1 MSSWNLEVRV
11 SSRAESSLQ
20 DFFFK
25 YLTLQPVADM
35 GCSQKRCTRG
45 GDRVRGCITHLL
57 SIKNS
62 NVDGFHVSLV
72 INI

>member
-1 MSSWNLEVRV
+1 MFYSHLF
-11 SSRAESSLQ
+11 L
-20 DFFFK
+20 
-25 YLTLQPVADM
+25 

>member
-1 MSSWNLEVRV
+1 MFIFYFITC
-11 SSRAESSLQ
+11 LQ
-20 DFFFK
+20 D
-25 YLTLQPVADM
+25 V

>member
-1 MSSWNLEVRV
+1 MPGTVALTFSIRV
-11 SSRAESSLQ
+11 VLRKGA
-20 DFFFK
+20 
-25 YLTLQPVADM
+25 P
-35 GCSQKRCTRG
+35 GG

>member
-1 MSSWNLEVRV
+1 MPEVGNYLAPDLAVCDAQMAGAV
-11 SSRAESSLQ
+11 SRILC
-20 DFFFK
+20 
-25 YLTLQPVADM
+25 LLL
-35 GCSQKRCTRG
+35 GGSQKRCTKG

-62 NVDGFHVSLV
+62 NVDGFHVSVV